1 MEDVTFD
8 RSHSNS
14 PLPEAG
20 NEPEDPLA
28 PQIDEENNE
37 DPPIGAADQDVEV
50 TESKEEMPDPHDI
63 QEAGLSDNESVLS
76 DVDDDVLQDQ
86 DFDDINIAIEERPA
100 DVIDSENLNR
110 IGVHKRKR
118 AEGDGEAPKK
128 KKKRADK
135 PRRKKNRDDEVSGG
149 DDVSS
154 SRKAR
159 SRKKAGAGEGHEEND
174 ENLTPEERKPATSI
188 PYCQVLTLTIG
199 RKRALDDQI
208 KALMKPSGGS
218 RRRKKDG
225 IDLEGMA
232 DAEIEDMRRRMASA
246 AEADNEGRK
255 RGEPARHKLKLL
267 PEVVTM
273 LNKNSIKDSIVD
285 PEINLL
291 EAVRFFLE
299 PLSDGSLPAYDIQKE
314 LFAALEKLPITKDSL
329 VASGIGKV
337 IMFYCKSKR
346 PELHIRRQAERLY
359 TDWTRPIL
367 KRTDDYRKK
376 EFAQADYDPTY
387 VDYSCFLC
395 NNTKWYNS
403 NVQARAADPQASQA
417 AAQAAAR
424 NKALAAPTNFLR
436 ARLESGPTTYTIVPK
451 SNVVFNEGN
460 KGRSGDVDILR
471 KIKNRGGGGRR

>member
-1 MEDVTFD
+1 MEDVSFV

-28 PQIDEENNE
+28 PEIDEENGAN
-37 DPPIGAADQDVEV
+37 PPIGDPDQDMEV
-50 TESKEEMPDPHDI
+50 TEQKDEMPDPDDI

-76 DVDDDVLQDQ
+76 DAPEGVFD
-86 DFDDINIAIEERPA
+86 DFDAADIAIEERPA
-100 DVIDSENLNR
+100 EVIDSENLNR

-118 AEGDGEAPKK
+118 AEGEGEQPKK

-135 PRRKKNRDDEVSGG
+135 PRRRKNRDGDVSGGDEVSG
-149 DDVSS
+149 
-154 SRKAR
+154 SRKGR
-159 SRKKAGAGEGHEEND
+159 SRKKAGGDGLDENF
-174 ENLTPEERKPATSI
+174 ENLTPEER
-188 PYCQVLTLTIG
+188 
-199 RKRALDDQI
+199 RKRALDEQI

-267 PEVVTM
+267 PEVVTL

-299 PLSDGSLPAYDIQKE
+299 PLNDGSLPAYDIQKE

-367 KRTDDYRKK
+367 KRTDDFRKK
-376 EFAQADYDPTY
+376 EFAQADYDPT
-387 VDYSCFLC
+387 
-395 NNTKWYNS
+395 
-403 NVQARAADPQASQA
+403 NVSRAADPQATQA

-424 NKALAAPTNFLR
+424 QKMLAAPTNFLR
-436 ARLESGPTTYTIVPK
+436 ARPEASSTTYTIVPK
-451 SNVVFNEGN
+451 SNVVFNENN

>member
-1 MEDVTFD
+1 MEDVEFA

-28 PQIDEENNE
+28 PELEEENGVN
-37 DPPIGAADQDVEV
+37 PPLGAPDQDVEV
-50 TESKEEMPDPHDI
+50 TEARDEMPDPDDV
-63 QEAGLSDNESVLS
+63 EEGGMSDNESVLS
-76 DVDDDVLQDQ
+76 ELDDQQ
-86 DFDDINIAIEERPA
+86 FEEFDEGALAIEERPA
-100 DVIDSENLNR
+100 QVIDGENMNL

-118 AEGDGEAPKK
+118 TEGEGDAPKK

-135 PRRKKNRDDEVSGG
+135 PRRKKNREEEVGGTDEAAGA
-149 DDVSS
+149 
-154 SRKAR
+154 RKAR
-159 SRKKAGAGEGHEEND
+159 SRKKGRAAEADEND
-174 ENLTPEERKPATSI
+174 ESLTPEQRR
-188 PYCQVLTLTIG
+188 Q
-199 RKRALDDQI
+199 RALDEQL
-208 KALMKPSGGS
+208 KAIMKPSGGS

-285 PEINLL
+285 PETNLL

-314 LFAALEKLPITKDSL
+314 LFAALAKLPITKDSL

-346 PELHIRRQAERLY
+346 PELTIRRQAERLY

-367 KRTDDYRKK
+367 KRSDDYRKK
-376 EFAQADYDPTY
+376 EFAQADYDPT
-387 VDYSCFLC
+387 
-395 NNTKWYNS
+395 
-403 NVQARAADPQASQA
+403 NVQKRVADPQASQA

-424 NKALAAPTNFLR
+424 TKALAVPTTYMR
-436 ARLESGPTTYTIVPK
+436 ARAEAGPTTYTIVPK
-451 SNVVFNEGN
+451 SNVVFNENN
-460 KGRSGDVDILR
+460 KGRSGDVDIMR
-471 KIKNRGGGGRR
+471 KIRNNRGGGRR